1 MYSIQQK
8 KVLVFLYFC
17 VTNFVYM
24 SVLDLVR
31 VVIYRFH
38 EKGLEIF
45 LIPNDMENDNEIWRI
60 PEGLSHRIQSSGEE
74 NRVISLDTT
83 FDEEGREIRTLA
95 IEGDWHDIP
104 SIRGMLKHDVKLVK
118 SLVKENL
125 PGSEKGAY
133 FAVKEAVKKVL
144 PQEYKALKELREILF
159 DRNSVTNI

>member
-1 MYSIQQK
+1 
-8 KVLVFLYFC
+8 
-17 VTNFVYM
+17 M
-24 SVLDLVR
+24 SVLDLAR

-45 LIPNDMENDNEIWRI
+45 LINNEMDKDQDIWQI
-60 PEGLSHRIQSSGEE
+60 PQGLSESIREKGNVKNTID
-74 NRVISLDTT
+74 LDTT
-83 FDEEGREIRTLA
+83 EDEQGRTIKTLA

-118 SLVKENL
+118 AIVKENL

-133 FAVKEAVKKVL
+133 FAVKEAFKKVL
-144 PQEYKALKELREILF
+144 PHEYKALKELKDVLF

>member
-1 MYSIQQK
+1 MGCKSHD
-8 KVLVFLYFC
+8 F
-17 VTNFVYM
+17 M
-24 SVLDLVR
+24 SVLDLAR

-45 LIPNDMENDNEIWRI
+45 LINNEMDKDQDIWQI
-60 PEGLSHRIQSSGEE
+60 PQGLSESIREKGNVKNI
-74 NRVISLDTT
+74 IDLDTT
-83 FDEEGREIRTLA
+83 EDEQGRTIKTLA

-118 SLVKENL
+118 AIVKENL

-133 FAVKEAVKKVL
+133 FAVKEAFKKVL
-144 PQEYKALKELREILF
+144 PHEYKALKELKDVLF